1 MKYYD
6 ILFLGLIR
14 LARRTTYEEIAE
26 YVASWSMALIIELN
40 LIVIL
45 GLIGANETFFRAY
58 VLVAL
63 FILLLF
69 LNLRYYSYRQSRIMT
84 SDQRTEK
91 HGTATLTFAESLG
104 LFFIIESVA
113 IPIIFAVTR

>member
-1 MKYYD
+1 MKYYE

-14 LARRTTYEEIAE
+14 LAGRTTYEEIAE

-45 GLIGANETFFRAY
+45 GLIGAGEAFFRAY
-58 VLVAL
+58 FLVAGY
-63 FILLLF
+63 ILLLF
-69 LNLRYYSYRQSRIMT
+69 LNLRYYRYRQNKIMT
-84 SDQRTEK
+84 SDQK
-91 HGTATLTFAESLG
+91 NKDGAAVLTFAESVG

-113 IPIIFAVTR
+113 IPIVFAMTR